1 MEIQRMTANDVDAV
15 AELDKLCFTVPWSR
29 QAFADE
35 MENKIAVY
43 FTAKENGSVIG
54 YCGFWQAADEADIT
68 NIAVLPQFR
77 KQGVGGELLKSLIKK
92 ADEMGLVQINLEV
105 RKSNEP
111 AKRLYEK
118 YGFEPIGERKRYY
131 RDNNEDAVIMSK
143 YIGKENK

>member
-1 MEIQRMTANDVDAV
+1 MEIQRMTVNDVDDV

-43 FTAKENGSVIG
+43 FTAKDNGKVIG